1 MNQILIPINNK
12 TNNSN
17 LKKIKHYKYLLFFSI
32 FIIFICI
39 IIYFFINYNSYKKQK
54 ISKNLVNNFNITT
67 LYSNSTDLSLE
78 RTNNNSPFVIG
89 IIEIDKINL
98 TYPILSTTN
107 DELLEISPCRFYGP
121 MPNQIG
127 NLCIAGHNYANN
139 TIFGKLN
146 LLEIGDNI
154 KIYDL
159 SGNSIDYSLYNKE
172 EVVATDISCTNQNT
186 NNKRKVTLVT
196 CNTLNGNRII
206 FEFSEI

>member
-121 MPNQIG
+121 MPNEIG

-146 LLEIGDNI
+146 LLKIGDNI